1 MNGGYKEIVQETGN
15 YQEILNTV
23 VGSKVYYMFQ
33 EEVYKALKDP
43 NNIELGNKIAL
54 DETLQFLW
62 VPYLGCDVS
71 SNITIADMTAVW
83 GVVCLRLD
91 KLGLKVPNFIE
102 ADTFEE
108 FLDKLKEMK
117 LEKSSQILLRGYSV

>member
-1 MNGGYKEIVQETGN
+1 MSDKDILQDTSR

-54 DETLQFLW
+54 DETLQYLW
-62 VPYLGCDVS
+62 WEYETNSINDIHIINTTKDIWANVTDRIIDEGFNPP
-71 SNITIADMTAVW
+71 TIEV
-83 GVVCLRLD
+83 
-91 KLGLKVPNFIE
+91 
-102 ADTFEE
+102 DTFEE
-108 FLDKLKEMK
+108 FLEELKEMK
-117 LEKSSQILLRGYSV
+117 LEKSS

>member
-1 MNGGYKEIVQETGN
+1 MNDSRDILQDTSR

-43 NNIELGNKIAL
+43 NDLQLGNKIAL
-54 DETLQFLW
+54 DETLQYLWCEYMGNSEERESYLKREFLISDLW
-62 VPYLGCDVS
+62 NNVDHKFNLSV
-71 SNITIADMTAVW
+71 
-83 GVVCLRLD
+83 
-91 KLGLKVPNFIE
+91 LKSPRFIE

-108 FLDKLKEMK
+108 FLEELKEMK
-117 LEKSSQILLRGYSV
+117 LEKSS

>member
-1 MNGGYKEIVQETGN
+1 MNGGYKEIVQETEN

-43 NNIELGNKIAL
+43 NNIQLGNKIAL

-62 VPYLGCDVS
+62 WEYVGNSEEYETYLNREFPISDLW
-71 SNITIADMTAVW
+71 SNIFH
-83 GVVCLRLD
+83 RLI
-91 KLGLKVPNFIE
+91 KEGIQRPELIE
-102 ADTFEE
+102 VDTFEE
-108 FLDKLKEMK
+108 FLDELKKMK
-117 LEKSSQILLRGYSV
+117 LEKSS

>member
-33 EEVYKALKDP
+33 EEVHRALKDP

-62 VPYLGCDVS
+62 WEYVGNSDEYETYLNREFPI
-71 SNITIADMTAVW
+71 SNLWRNIFY
-83 GVVCLRLD
+83 RLIEEGIQ
-91 KLGLKVPNFIE
+91 KPELIE

-108 FLDKLKEMK
+108 FLDELKEMK
-117 LEKSSQILLRGYSV
+117 LEKSS

>member
-1 MNGGYKEIVQETGN
+1 MSDKDILQDTSR

-54 DETLQFLW
+54 DETLQFLLW
-62 VPYLGCDVS
+62 EYVGETLLNESNLNVS
-71 SNITIADMTAVW
+71 TISIWRDIEF
-83 GVVCLRLD
+83 RLD
-91 KLGLKVPNFIE
+91 KEGFNIPAIE

-108 FLDKLKEMK
+108 FLEELKEMK
-117 LEKSSQILLRGYSV
+117 LEKTKV

>member
-1 MNGGYKEIVQETGN
+1 MSDKDILQDTSR

-33 EEVYKALKDP
+33 EEVYKVLKDP
-43 NNIELGNKIAL
+43 KNIELGNKIAL
-54 DETLQFLW
+54 DETLEFLW
-62 VPYLGCDVS
+62 LSYLGCDEALNSTTV
-71 SNITIADMTAVW
+71 NVGGVW
-83 GVVCLRLD
+83 DVVCLRLD

-108 FLDKLKEMK
+108 FLEELKEMK
-117 LEKSSQILLRGYSV
+117 FEKSS